1 MTFVFLLYHLVF
13 NMLVDVKDSK
23 FVRDTKSMALINK
36 DSAARDEY
44 YSKVRMMNVQ
54 KEEINNIKTE
64 IASVKSDVNDIK
76 ELLKQLIGK
85 GSNG

>member
-1 MTFVFLLYHLVF
+1 
-13 NMLVDVKDSK
+13 MLVDVKDSK
-23 FVRDTKSMALINK
+23 FVRDTNSMALINK

-44 YSKVRMMNVQ
+44 YSKVRMLTNQ
-54 KEEINNIKTE
+54 KQEINNIKSE
-64 IASVKSDVNDIK
+64 IASMKTDVNDIK

>member
-1 MTFVFLLYHLVF
+1 
-13 NMLVDVKDSK
+13 MLVEVKDSK
-23 FVRDTKSMALINK
+23 FLRDTKSMALINK

-64 IASVKSDVNDIK
+64 IASMKSDVNDIK

>member
-1 MTFVFLLYHLVF
+1 
-13 NMLVDVKDSK
+13 MLVDVRESK
-23 FVRDTKSMALINK
+23 FVRDTKSMALLNK

-44 YSKVRMMNVQ
+44 YSKVRMMTLQ
-54 KEEINNIKTE
+54 KEEINNMKTE

>member
-1 MTFVFLLYHLVF
+1 
-13 NMLVDVKDSK
+13 MLVEVKDSK

-44 YSKVRMMNVQ
+44 YSKSRMLKTQ
-54 KEEINNIKTE
+54 KEEINNIKSE
-64 IASVKSDVNDIK
+64 ISSMKSDVNDIK

>member
-1 MTFVFLLYHLVF
+1 
-13 NMLVDVKDSK
+13 MLVEVKDSK
-23 FVRDTKSMALINK
+23 FLRDTKSMALINK

-44 YSKVRMMNVQ
+44 YSKVRMMGAQ

-64 IASVKSDVNDIK
+64 IASMKSDVNDIK